1 MLVDWNPEI
10 GKTLFTVSLT
20 LLVAFVLNLVLRSFI
35 RIPQHFDNRRSRTY
49 VTILRNLT
57 TIVIYSIALY
67 IIFIELGIN
76 LVPILASAGI
86 VGLAI
91 GLGAKSLIEDTI
103 AGLALLSQDSI
114 VTGDVVKIDDVE
126 GEIENI
132 GFRTLTVRAENG
144 SLHIIPNGQIKK
156 VINLSRHKTSFF
168 VTIPV
173 NANQKIESVLEV
185 FHEALVLLQQDETF
199 SDVLYPGSGIDGIDD
214 FRPEGT
220 FMLIRTTL
228 VTHPA
233 SRLAIGRQFRFLVK
247 KSFEKHKLSL
257 G

>member
-1 MLVDWNPEI
+1 MEFSWSPQLA
-10 GKTLFTVSLT
+10 KTLFSVVFT
-20 LLVAFVLNLVLRSFI
+20 LLIAFVLNLILRSLI
-35 RIPQHFDNRRSRTY
+35 RVPHTFDTRRSRTY
-49 VTILRNLT
+49 VTILRNLA
-57 TIVIYSIALY
+57 TIIVYCIALY
-67 IIFIELGIN
+67 AILVQLGIN
-76 LVPILASAGI
+76 ILPILASAGI
-86 VGLAI
+86 IGLAI

-156 VINLSRHKTSFF
+156 VINFSRHKTSFF
-168 VTIPV
+168 VTIPIK
-173 NANQKIESVLEV
+173 ADQKIESVLNA
-185 FHEALVLLQQDETF
+185 FYEALELLQHDEKF
-199 SDVLYPGSGIDGIDD
+199 ADLLYPGSGVDGIDE

-220 FMLIRTTL
+220 FMMIRTTL

-247 KSFEKHKLSL
+247 KVFEKHKISL